1 MTRLLLLALALV
13 AAQGAP
19 GGREEHTVWEDEDA
33 AREEALDRED
43 LEDEGPAVDAAE
55 GAD

>member
-19 GGREEHTVWEDEDA
+19 GGHDEHTVWEDEDA
-33 AREEALDRED
+33 AREKALELED

-55 GAD
+55 TAD